1 MISMYRKA
9 QLFRFLRSLE
19 DQRVKYEGS
28 LILKMYGALNELNL
42 HNENRYILCNF
53 LDQNS
58 KKFHLQQDIYI
69 SNNEKSLNQLFLLAF
84 KKAKDSEALME
95 LYEEYRNSINAI
107 MDKKEFNRAF
117 LKFKEH
123 Y

>member
-1 MISMYRKA
+1 MISLYRKA
-9 QLFRFLRSLE
+9 QLFRFLRRLE

-58 KKFHLQQDIYI
+58 KKFNLNEDIYI
-69 SNNEKSLNQLFLLAF
+69 SNNQKTLNQLFLLAF
-84 KKAKDSEALME
+84 RKAKDSEALLE
-95 LYEEYRNSINAI
+95 FYEEYKASIGAI
-107 MDKKEFNRAF
+107 MDKKEFNKGL
-117 LKFKEH
+117 LKFK
-123 Y
+123 